1 MTDPR
6 ERLRE
11 RRNLHAAAVQ
21 LEEGAAAMRAN
32 LTPEP
37 VDDESPAPA
46 APMPP
51 VDGALVPAPF
61 DSERP
66 DPGPRAGEYG
76 DDAPAEPVSDFR
88 TPALTW
94 RPNHDE
100 RSRDFGL
107 RQRLTAS
114 APLTNVLLCTG
125 PPLDQGAEGDC
136 VGFGS
141 VDAANVMRL
150 LRSPGTRELL
160 GSTDAVELYRLA
172 QKLDQVPGE
181 SYVGTSVLG
190 GMKAGQ
196 QAGWWGGYL
205 WAFGTKDIA
214 QALLQRRGPV
224 VIGIPWYPEMYE
236 TGPRGVVRVGSG
248 PGPRA
253 LPGRGR
259 AAADRPERG
268 AGGAFHLA
276 ELLGPV
282 LRGRGARVH
291 RQPGPGGAAAA
302 AGRGRDPDRGAA
314 GVRPLTCCRCGSCW
328 RWA

>member
-51 VDGALVPAPF
+51 VDGAPVPAPF

-248 PGPRA
+248 PTDLGHCLAVVGLQLTGPNGE
-253 LPGRGR
+253 PGVHFIWQNSWGPSYGDEGLGYIANRDLVGLLRQQGEAAIPTAAPQVSGR
-259 AAADRPERG
+259 
-268 AGGAFHLA
+268 
-276 ELLGPV
+276 
-282 LRGRGARVH
+282 
-291 RQPGPGGAAAA
+291 
-302 AGRGRDPDRGAA
+302 
-314 GVRPLTCCRCGSCW
+314 
-328 RWA
+328 

>member
-196 QAGWWGGYL
+196 QSGWWGGYL

-224 VIGIPWYPEMYE
+224 VIGIPWYDGMYE
-236 TGPRGVVRVGSG
+236 TGPRGVVKV
-248 PGPRA
+248 
-253 LPGRGR
+253 
-259 AAADRPERG
+259 
-268 AGGAFHLA
+268 GGALVGGHCLA
-276 ELLGPV
+276 VVGLQLTGPNGEPGVHFIWQNSWGPSYGDEGLGYIANRDLVGLLRQQGEAAIPTAAPQV
-282 LRGRGARVH
+282 SGR
-291 RQPGPGGAAAA
+291 
-302 AGRGRDPDRGAA
+302 
-314 GVRPLTCCRCGSCW
+314 
-328 RWA
+328 